1 MSLCAYAEFIN
12 RSMFNQSTNI
22 RHWLTL
28 GITIAIAVTASCTKL
43 PTVPQASLASTE
55 STSAQSWQKMTAAQK
70 EQAWQYILNSPL
82 GVAALN
88 QLAIEGFI
96 SPSCP
101 KTFYTNA
108 AYDGFQFLLRVK
120 CPTARGV
127 STAVDY
133 GEMRV
138 TFNRFEDNIES
149 FQVERVSSEKPPA
162 PPLPD

>member
-1 MSLCAYAEFIN
+1 
-12 RSMFNQSTNI
+12 MFNQSTNI
-22 RHWLTL
+22 RYLLTL
-28 GITIAIAVTASCTKL
+28 SITIAIAAITGCTKL
-43 PTVPQASLASTE
+43 PTAPQASLASTE
-55 STSAQSWQKMTAAQK
+55 STSQSWQKMTTAKK

-82 GVAALN
+82 GIAALN
-88 QLAIEGFI
+88 QLALEGFI

-108 AYDGFQFLLRVK
+108 ADDGFQFLLRVN

-127 STAVDY
+127 STAVSY

-138 TFNRFEDNIES
+138 IFNRFEDNIEN

-162 PPLPD
+162 TPLPD

>member
-1 MSLCAYAEFIN
+1 
-12 RSMFNQSTNI
+12 MFNQSTNI

-28 GITIAIAVTASCTKL
+28 SITIAIAVTASCTKL
-43 PTVPQASLASTE
+43 STTPQASLASTE
-55 STSAQSWQKMTAAQK
+55 STLQSWQKMTTAQK

-82 GVAALN
+82 GIAALN

-108 AYDGFQFLLRVK
+108 AYDGFQFLLMVN

-127 STAVDY
+127 STAVSY
-133 GEMRV
+133 EEMRV
-138 TFNRFEDNIES
+138 VFNRFEDNIEN

-162 PPLPD
+162 TLLPD

>member
-1 MSLCAYAEFIN
+1 MSLCAYAEFTI

-22 RHWLTL
+22 RHWLTF
-28 GITIAIAVTASCTKL
+28 GITIVIAAIASCTQL
-43 PTVPQASLASTE
+43 PTLPQASLASAE
-55 STSAQSWQKMTAAQK
+55 STSAQSWQKMTSTQK

-82 GVAALN
+82 GIAALN
-88 QLAIEGFI
+88 QLALEGFI

-127 STAVDY
+127 STAVGY
-133 GEMRV
+133 EEMRV
-138 TFNRFEDNIES
+138 IFNRFEDNIES
-149 FQVERVSSEKPPA
+149 FQVERVSLEGTPA
-162 PPLPD
+162 TPLPD